1 VERIAASGPANF
13 PVLTKTNY
21 NDWSLLMK
29 IKLEARG
36 LWNAIDPGRPHG
48 ARCVVQCTSFRDAV
62 DGWEQ
67 GLSKRSLGEYQDDED
82 RR

>member
-36 LWNAIDPGRPHG
+36 L
-48 ARCVVQCTSFRDAV
+48 
-62 DGWEQ
+62 
-67 GLSKRSLGEYQDDED
+67 
-82 RR
+82 